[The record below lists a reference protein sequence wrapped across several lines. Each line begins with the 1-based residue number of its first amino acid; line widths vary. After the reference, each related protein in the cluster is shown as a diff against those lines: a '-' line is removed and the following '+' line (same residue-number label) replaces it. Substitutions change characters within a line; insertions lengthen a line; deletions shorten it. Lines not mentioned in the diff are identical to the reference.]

1 MLREPAPL
9 GDGAAP
15 TGHGSGHLGAARRCR
30 FKSMSKEHVV
40 GGVELNVK
48 LVARF
53 LELVNGQQLDDALA
67 MVDPAAVLD
76 WSRSEAPDGGIYSGH
91 DAWRD
96 WMSSRWEG
104 LTGATFVTRELI
116 EVPPDRVLVVA
127 NMRGTGRASGLE
139 IEALGASV
147 VEVRDGSLV
156 RVTLFQ
162 TKGEALQ
169 AVGLER

>member
-1 MLREPAPL
+1 MTLWRW
-9 GDGAAP
+9 
-15 TGHGSGHLGAARRCR
+15 S
-30 FKSMSKEHVV
+30 
-40 GGVELNVK
+40 
-48 LVARF
+48 
-53 LELVNGQQLDDALA
+53 
-67 MVDPAAVLD
+67 DPAAVLD
-76 WSRSEAPDGGIYSGH
+76 WSRSEAPDGGIYRGRERVAGS
-91 DAWRD
+91 

-116 EVPPDRVLVVA
+116 EVPPGRVLVVA

-156 RVTLFQ
+156 RITLFQ